1 MSVDHVLAFALVAF
15 ALILVPGPSVLF
27 IVGRAL
33 SLGRRSALE
42 TVAGNA
48 AGEYAQ
54 VLAVALGIGAIVERS
69 VAVFTAVKLMGA
81 AYLVFLGV
89 RAIRT
94 RRSLASVLEQERTAR
109 SRRRVLR
116 EGFVVGVS
124 NPKSLA
130 FFVAVLPQ
138 FVVPT
143 AGPASLQL
151 LLLGLVWVAI
161 ALVSDSTWALLAGRA
176 RAWLGR
182 SPRRLETIGATGG
195 VMMIGLGLS
204 LALTARKR

>member
-1 MSVDHVLAFALVAF
+1 MSLDHVLAFALVSF

-42 TVAGNA
+42 TVAGSA

-69 VAVFTAVKLMGA
+69 VAVFTAVKVVGA
-81 AYLVFLGV
+81 AYLVFLGI
-89 RAIRT
+89 RAIRS
-94 RRSLASVLEQERTAR
+94 RRSLASILEQEPAAR

-143 AGPASLQL
+143 AGPVAVQL
-151 LLLGLVWVAI
+151 LLLGLLWVAV
-161 ALVSDSTWALLAGRA
+161 ALASDSSWALLAGQA

-195 VMMIGLGLS
+195 VMMVGLGLS